1 MRRTFG
7 ALNAREKEFVVA
19 LTVTGTVN
27 QVKNAF
33 QEQSKWQRSSRL
45 IKAIRVAEKNV
56 SLYSIQREDIFMHRQ
71 HGLNR
76 TARLPSRPMLRDHLP
91 WLNLHVRCWL
101 SV

>member
-1 MRRTFG
+1 MESSPKMRRTFG

-45 IKAIRVAEKNV
+45 IKAIRLDYIQSGSFLFKANHYWNLKTRTGRPANRLSQQI
-56 SLYSIQREDIFMHRQ
+56 SLA
-71 HGLNR
+71 
-76 TARLPSRPMLRDHLP
+76 TT
-91 WLNLHVRCWL
+91 
-101 SV
+101 